1 MADEKPLPPP
11 FPAPYLGDEELVES
25 VERLTAPSR
34 RAQRVAAEHLRT
46 HGIERFRLEQHVYL
60 GGHRGESQ
68 VLSWNPAN
76 ATFRCGTCA
85 AIVGTGEITDE
96 IVRRAQLFDP
106 LLRSSLAGL
115 RDQAERDELT
125 RYHLAGTSS
134 REHLRSLR
142 AAGPRRRAASGS
154 RPAVDHR
161 RKQVQE
167 WMLDRA
173 RQLGVLERVL
183 DEAEEM
189 QKTDRDRWTRLSDR
203 PLARETLRRYWRDID
218 PVLRAATLRRS

>member
-46 HGIERFRLEQHVYL
+46 HGIERFRLEQHV
-60 GGHRGESQ
+60 
-68 VLSWNPAN
+68 A
-76 ATFRCGTCA
+76 
-85 AIVGTGEITDE
+85 
-96 IVRRAQLFDP
+96 P

-161 RKQVQE
+161 PE
-167 WMLDRA
+167 
-173 RQLGVLERVL
+173 
-183 DEAEEM
+183 
-189 QKTDRDRWTRLSDR
+189 
-203 PLARETLRRYWRDID
+203 
-218 PVLRAATLRRS
+218 